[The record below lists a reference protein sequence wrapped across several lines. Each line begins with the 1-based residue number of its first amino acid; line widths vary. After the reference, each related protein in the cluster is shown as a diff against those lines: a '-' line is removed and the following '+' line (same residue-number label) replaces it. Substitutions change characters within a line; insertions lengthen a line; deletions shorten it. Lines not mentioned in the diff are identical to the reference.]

1 MSQRPN
7 KEPCRNARAVEARSC
22 LDCYYRSRLMHEANP
37 LGPGLSVTLTN
48 RDGSFGELAYGVTDA
63 GTGLDTP
70 FPDRV
75 DHKGHPRCHRA
86 PPRGEKGLLDLDA
99 SVTQYLGWF
108 QVPSKNYAPITVR
121 HPIAHTSGPISIIDS
136 VPASKYTAWMLR
148 DTRTLF
154 PPGERFHSSDVG
166 YIVGVRLENAVRT
179 GFPTAD
185 RPFRGSRGCP
195 SSGSR

>member
-1 MSQRPN
+1 
-7 KEPCRNARAVEARSC
+7 
-22 LDCYYRSRLMHEANP
+22 MHEANP

-70 FPDRV
+70 FQIGSITKAILGVTALRLV
-75 DHKGHPRCHRA
+75 
-86 PPRGEKGLLDLDA
+86 EKGLLDLDA

-121 HPIAHTSGPISIIDS
+121 HPIAHTSGPICIIDS

-154 PPGERFHSSDVG
+154 PPGERFHSSNVG
-166 YIVGVRLENAVRT
+166 TSWGYAWRT
-179 GFPTAD
+179 P
-185 RPFRGSRGCP
+185 
-195 SSGSR
+195 